1 MKPICW
7 FIIGHQLK
15 PKKPSLKEIAGL
27 TAMRGNFV
35 ATVTTN
41 RYRMQI
47 GATENNEQ
55 PDISKININKIKMNN
70 SSHLLLLRVLQFGLQ
85 GWNNYL

>member
-1 MKPICW
+1 
-7 FIIGHQLK
+7 
-15 PKKPSLKEIAGL
+15 
-27 TAMRGNFV
+27 MRGNFV